1 MYNNSNRG
9 SRTNMG
15 SIPIIDNYYN
25 NGPMPTNLSENSK
38 EKCLFKGYDDK
49 FNVTQDNSV
58 NYDNYNNRGEYTL
71 KNNFKIENLL
81 HNNIDEN
88 ITNEFIDERDIIIDT
103 IDRDTNIFPNIFSF
117 TLKLGNTDTTPGP
130 SIYRQINNVKYIKLL
145 RIVLP
150 DNYQISYHSFDS
162 DTELGNLKTCI
173 QNFITNNFDSLNNGN
188 SLFDQKY
195 ENSDEVIYIIHYYT
209 NNGKFYIDYFRKVN
223 GVINYNIIY
232 QASVNETTLDVNSTI
247 DANFRY
253 KPYEDLQLEKG
264 RYFQLHIDQLPHNND
279 LSTNSSLSQSYSL
292 LIPSREDGKG
302 LNVLNGME
310 TDKIFKFS
318 NLGNF
323 SSFKLEIKD
332 SVGENLV
339 FDTTIWN
346 TNLPG
351 SEYNSSKK
359 ILNINDTTKNK
370 YKYSFRS
377 PEKYFRHPLC
387 WRSQA
392 LFVFTVGEISQEI
405 NKKTFS

>member
-1 MYNNSNRG
+1 MYNNNRG

-15 SIPIIDNYYN
+15 SIPVLDNYYN
-25 NGPMPTNLSENSK
+25 NAPMPTNLTENAK
-38 EKCLFKGYDDK
+38 EKCLFQGHDDK
-49 FNVTQDNSV
+49 FNVAQDNTV
-58 NYDNYNNRGEYTL
+58 NFDNFDNRGRYTL

-103 IDRDTNIFPNIFSF
+103 IDRDINVFPNIFSF
-117 TLKLGNTDTTPGP
+117 TLKLGSTDTTPGP
-130 SIYRQINNVKYIKLL
+130 AIYRQINNVKYIKLL
-145 RIVLP
+145 RIILP
-150 DNYQISYHSFDS
+150 DNYEISYHSFDS
-162 DTELGNLKTCI
+162 DSSLSNLRLCI
-173 QNFITNNFDSLNNGN
+173 QNFIANNFASLNNGT
-188 SLFDQKY
+188 SMYDQKH
-195 ENSDEVIYIIHYYT
+195 ENSNETIYIIHHYIDG
-209 NNGKFYIDYFRKVN
+209 NKFYIDYYREQDSA
-223 GVINYNIIY
+223 INYNVIY
-232 QASVNETTLDVNSTI
+232 QAVINSSVLDVNSVVES
-247 DANFRY
+247 NNMY
-253 KPYEDLQLEKG
+253 KPFEDSQLEKG

-405 NKKTFS
+405 NKKNFS